1 MNRRMTREQAMEL
14 LKKHLKNK
22 NLFNHCLAVE
32 AIMRGVARRF
42 GENEE
47 EFGLAGLLHDIDYDS
62 TANDLT
68 RHSLVGSEIL
78 AKEGLSPEIVYAVKV
93 HNDAHGLERRSLMD
107 KALYAADPVSGF
119 IVAGALIRPEKKLEV
134 LDVEFLLNRFKE
146 KSFARGA
153 RREQMAACEE
163 FGMSLP
169 EFLELSLKSM
179 QAIAPVLGL

>member
-1 MNRRMTREQAMEL
+1 MTRDEAFEF

-22 NLFNHCLAVE
+22 NLLKHCLAVE
-32 AIMRGVARRF
+32 AIMRGVARHF

-62 TANDLT
+62 TADDLS

-78 AKEGLSPEIVYAVKV
+78 AQQGLSPEVVYAVKV
-93 HNDAHGLERRSLMD
+93 HNDAHGLERKSLLD

-119 IVAGALIRPEKKLEV
+119 IVAAALIRPEKKLAAV
-134 LDVEFLLNRFKE
+134 DVDFLLNRFKE

-163 FGMSLP
+163 FGMSLS
-169 EFLELSLKSM
+169 EFLELSLTSM

>member
-1 MNRRMTREQAMEL
+1 MTRDEALKL
-14 LKKHLKNK
+14 LKRYLKNK

-42 GENEE
+42 DEDEE

-62 TANDLT
+62 TANDLS
-68 RHSLVGSEIL
+68 RHSLVGSEML
-78 AKEGLSPEIVYAVKV
+78 AQEGLPPEIVYAVKV
-93 HNDAHGLERRSLMD
+93 HNDAHGLERKSLLD

-119 IVAGALIRPEKKLEV
+119 IVAAALIRPEKKLEV
-134 LDVEFLLNRFKE
+134 VDVDFLLNRFKE

-169 EFLELSLKSM
+169 EFLELSLRSM
-179 QAIAPVLGL
+179 QAIAPALGL